1 MIVIRKLS
9 ECTLDQ
15 AVQVWNAGFSGYL
28 VDMTTNPDAFMTRQA
43 YEQLSP
49 QHSIVAFDGEQ
60 PVGFVLNGIRMAGGR
75 KISWNGGTGII
86 PAYRGRGVG
95 RKLIEASLDIY
106 RKEGV
111 DTATIEA
118 FASNVPA
125 IALYE
130 SVGYVTRDTLLVLR
144 KAGGAA
150 GGGPAEGTGESR
162 GALGDALL
170 PAAGETGG
178 LPDAAAV
185 RAGGPAIASGGLA
198 AAARQADAP
207 EEGRRGHAALSAAEA
222 GHADRGQSAGG
233 TKAAARDNDTAGRY
247 TLRHGTARDAGLLPF
262 YPALGAWQVHW
273 ASLTAGESLIM
284 FEDGK
289 PAGYALYKR
298 VYEASGKLAGVTLY
312 QCEASPDNRDPET
325 VLRTLLETVLDGYG
339 EVSFSASHISSS
351 RTDLLRL
358 LEEKGFQTVHELVWM
373 TRDMTEEGRA

>member
-60 PVGFVLNGIRMAGGR
+60 PVGFVLNGIRMAGAR
-75 KISWNGGTGII
+75 KISWNGGTGVI
-86 PAYRGRGVG
+86 PAHRGRGVG

-185 RAGGPAIASGGLA
+185 RAGGLANASGGLA
-198 AAARQADAP
+198 ATSRQADASQ
-207 EEGRRGHAALSAAEA
+207 EGRGGHAALSAAEA
-222 GHADRGQSAGG
+222 GHADGSQSA
-233 TKAAARDNDTAGRY
+233 AGRY

-284 FEDGK
+284 LQDGK

-312 QCEASPDNRDPET
+312 QCEASPDNREPET
-325 VLRTLLETVLDGYG
+325 VLRTLLEAVLDGYG
-339 EVSFSASHISSS
+339 EVSFSASHIPSS

>member
-170 PAAGETGG
+170 PAAGEAGE

-185 RAGGPAIASGGLA
+185 RAGGPANASGG
-198 AAARQADAP
+198 
-207 EEGRRGHAALSAAEA
+207 AE
-222 GHADRGQSAGG
+222 
-233 TKAAARDNDTAGRY
+233 AAARDNDAAGRY

-273 ASLTAGESLIM
+273 ASLTAGESLVM

-298 VYEASGKLAGVTLY
+298 IYEASGKLAGVTLY
-312 QCEASPDNRDPET
+312 QCEASPDNREPET

-339 EVSFSASHISSS
+339 EVSFSASHIPSS

-358 LEEKGFQTVHELVWM
+358 LKEKGFQTVHELVWM

>member
-75 KISWNGGTGII
+75 TISWNGGTGVI

-144 KAGGAA
+144 KTGGAA

-162 GALGDALL
+162 GAWGDA
-170 PAAGETGG
+170 
-178 LPDAAAV
+178 
-185 RAGGPAIASGGLA
+185 
-198 AAARQADAP
+198 
-207 EEGRRGHAALSAAEA
+207 
-222 GHADRGQSAGG
+222 
-233 TKAAARDNDTAGRY
+233 AGRY

-273 ASLTAGESLIM
+273 ASLTAGESLTM

-298 VYEASGKLAGVTLY
+298 VYDASGKLAGVTLY

-339 EVSFSASHISSS
+339 EVSFSASHVPSS

>member
-144 KAGGAA
+144 KAGG
-150 GGGPAEGTGESR
+150 GPAEGTHESR

-170 PAAGETGG
+170 PAAEETGE

-185 RAGGPAIASGGLA
+185 RAGGPANASGGLA
-198 AAARQADAP
+198 AAARQAEASQ
-207 EEGRRGHAALSAAEA
+207 EGRSGHAALSAAAA
-222 GHADRGQSAGG
+222 GHADGG
-233 TKAAARDNDTAGRY
+233 GAKAADRPNDAAGRY

-273 ASLTAGESLIM
+273 ASLTAGESLTM

-298 VYEASGKLAGVTLY
+298 VYDASGKLAGVTLY
-312 QCEASPDNRDPET
+312 QCEASPDNQDPET

-339 EVSFSASHISSS
+339 EVSFSASHIPSS
-351 RTDLLRL
+351 RTNLLRL

-373 TRDMTEEGRA
+373 TRYMTEEGRA

>member
-75 KISWNGGTGII
+75 TISWNGGTGVI

-111 DTATIEA
+111 NTATIEA

-144 KAGGAA
+144 KTGGAA

-185 RAGGPAIASGGLA
+185 RAGGHNNASGGLA
-198 AAARQADAP
+198 VAARQANAP
-207 EEGRRGHAALSAAEA
+207 QEGQGGHAALSAAA
-222 GHADRGQSAGG
+222 ARQ
-233 TKAAARDNDTAGRY
+233 AAARHNDASGRY

-273 ASLTAGESLIM
+273 ASLTAGESLTM

-298 VYEASGKLAGVTLY
+298 VYDASGKLAGVTLY
-312 QCEASPDNRDPET
+312 QCEASPDNREPET

-339 EVSFSASHISSS
+339 EVSFSASHVPSS

>member
-1 MIVIRKLS
+1 MIAIRKLS

-15 AVQVWNAGFSGYL
+15 AVQVWNEGFFGYF
-28 VDMTTNPDAFMTRQA
+28 VDMTTNPGAYMTRQA

-60 PVGFVLNGIRMAGGR
+60 PVGFVLNGIRMAGGG

-106 RKEGV
+106 REEGV

-118 FASNVPA
+118 IAGNAPA

-130 SVGYVTRDTLLVLR
+130 SVGYVTRDTLLILR

-150 GGGPAEGTGESR
+150 SVGPAEGTGESR
-162 GALGDALL
+162 GALGDALH
-170 PAAGETGG
+170 PGAIET
-178 LPDAAAV
+178 DAAAV
-185 RAGGPAIASGGLA
+185 RADGSADASGFI

-207 EEGRRGHAALSAAEA
+207 EEGRRGHGALSAAEA
-222 GHADRGQSAGG
+222 GQPDGGRSAGR
-233 TKAAARDNDTAGRY
+233 TEAAAARHNDAAGRY

-262 YPALGAWQVHW
+262 YPALGAWRGHW
-273 ASLTAGESLIM
+273 ASLPAGESLIM
-284 FEDGK
+284 LEDGK
-289 PAGYALYKR
+289 PAGYALYMR

-312 QCEASPDNRDPET
+312 QCEASPDSRDPET

-339 EVSFSASHISSS
+339 EASLSASHIPSS

-358 LEEKGFQTVHELVWM
+358 LEERGFQTAHEMVWM